1 MLTHTLALKIQDVD
15 VRNNTLFVAN
25 LSGQTETSDI
35 CLRSIFITSC
45 YIYKLSQ
52 KSMTKKKKEKNTNC
66 LQKKEKKKKTCK
78 GSRHI

>member
-35 CLRSIFITSC
+35 CLRNIFITSC
-45 YIYKLSQ
+45 YIYKVSQ
-52 KSMTKKKKEKNTNC
+52 KSMKKKKIQIVSKKR
-66 LQKKEKKKKTCK
+66 KKEKDLQRKQAY
-78 GSRHI
+78 IE